1 MDQLRIKDLEVYAY
15 HGVFPA
21 EKELGQRFVLDLW
34 VDYEMTRAARTGDL
48 EASDPLWDL
57 GGTVDRVDAGRKDRS
72 D

>member
-34 VDYEMTRAARTGDL
+34 VDYEMTRAARTGDWKL
-48 EASDPLWDL
+48 RSIRSC
-57 GGTVDRVDAGRKDRS
+57 GTVDRVDAGRKDRS